1 VLAIRP
7 DDWNFPLLLHVAGA
21 MLLVGTLL
29 VAVWALLVAP
39 RRADG
44 PDGGVAL
51 MRLGWWTLLAG
62 VLPSWLL
69 MRIAGQWIASE
80 EGFEGENDPG
90 WVDVGY
96 ITAEPGA
103 LVLLIALILGG
114 LAVRRARRSDG
125 GGGGGLATAAGVL
138 SGILLVAYLVAM
150 WAMTT
155 KPD

>member
-44 PDGGVAL
+44 ADVGVGL
-51 MRLGWWTLLAG
+51 TRLGWWTLLAG
-62 VLPSWLL
+62 VLPSFLL
-69 MRIAGQWIASE
+69 MRLAGQWIASK
-80 EGFEGENDPG
+80 EGLDESNAT
-90 WVDVGY
+90 WIDVGY
-96 ITAEPGA
+96 FTGDLGLP
-103 LVLLIALILGG
+103 VLLVTLVLGG
-114 LAVRRARRSDG
+114 LGARRARRANE
-125 GGGGGLATAAGVL
+125 GGGGLATAAGAL
-138 SGILLVAYLVAM
+138 AAILLIAYLVAV

-155 KPD
+155 KPE